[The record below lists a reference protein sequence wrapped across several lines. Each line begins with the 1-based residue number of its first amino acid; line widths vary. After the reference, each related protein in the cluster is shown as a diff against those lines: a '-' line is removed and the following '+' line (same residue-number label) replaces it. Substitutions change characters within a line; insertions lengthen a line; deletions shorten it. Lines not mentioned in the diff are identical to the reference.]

1 MNYSK
6 QLNKALSEYEN
17 FKPVKQYSIDWI
29 CNRISWCW
37 KWKKITKE
45 EKDNFC
51 ERIIFIMEDNL

>member
-6 QLNKALSEYEN
+6 QLNKALAEYEN

-37 KWKKITKE
+37 KWKKITE
-45 EKDNFC
+45 DQMIELSNRTVLIL
-51 ERIIFIMEDNL
+51 ERRL

>member
-17 FKPVKQYSIDWI
+17 FKPVKQYPIDWI

-37 KWKKITKE
+37 KWKKITEE